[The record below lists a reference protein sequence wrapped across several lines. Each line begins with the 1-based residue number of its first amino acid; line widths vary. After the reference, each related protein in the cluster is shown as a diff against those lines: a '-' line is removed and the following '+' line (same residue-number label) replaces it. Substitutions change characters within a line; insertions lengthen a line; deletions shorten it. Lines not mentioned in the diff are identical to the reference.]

1 MDLVGEINF
10 KIGKAMS
17 KIGFMQGVLVI
28 VSLLGLIC
36 VYLYQRLDVAAAL
49 GIKTEMWN
57 FITNRSIRFLLNDL
71 LGILLIYALF
81 QERRFVWFALLVQV
95 FGLIFVLA
103 PYFFIRFKYPELN
116 GPLISFLHRLVFNPI
131 LVLLLIPAFYY
142 QKISS
147 HTTRS

>member
-1 MDLVGEINF
+1 MVGKNNS
-10 KIGKAMS
+10 KTGKAMN
-17 KIGFMQGVLVI
+17 KIGFMQGMLVI
-28 VSLLGLIC
+28 VSLLGLVC
-36 VYLYQRLDVAAAL
+36 VYLFQRLDVAAAL

-95 FGLIFVLA
+95 FGLIFILT
-103 PYFFIRFKYPELN
+103 PYFVIRFKHPELN
-116 GPLISFLHRLVFNPI
+116 GPLISFLHRLVLNPI

-142 QKISS
+142 QKISGNS
-147 HTTRS
+147 ANF